1 MSKPHNNPVGTH
13 PIAQRREAKL
23 QTSSEVKLTG
33 VPAVAA
39 SKATVS
45 RAQDGRVQTSLP
57 SSPCVISPVSLFL
70 LFISSS
76 RCLLREQG
84 LGAWEQGG
92 YAAVGRQDG
101 KSGSSTAAQTVSS
114 LGAPGG
120 GLGPPLLL
128 SDLALLTY
136 NTMPWNLSIYIVQCS
151 GF

>member
-1 MSKPHNNPVGTH
+1 MKF
-13 PIAQRREAKL
+13 
-23 QTSSEVKLTG
+23 TG
-33 VPAVAA
+33 VPAIAA

-45 RAQDGRVQTSLP
+45 RAQDDGVQTSLP
-57 SSPCVISPVSLFL
+57 SSPCVISPASLFPL
-70 LFISSS
+70 YVSST

-101 KSGSSTAAQTVSS
+101 KSGLSTAAQTVSS

-128 SDLALLTY
+128 SDLELLTY
-136 NTMPWNLSIYIVQCS
+136 NSMSCNLSIYIV
-151 GF
+151 